1 MKYRAFAKD
10 GASVS
15 EVGLGCWQLGGD
27 WGHVDDETALA
38 ILRASYDSGV
48 TFFDTADVYGGGR
61 SERIVGQFLK
71 LIGGDA
77 PFVAT
82 KVGRGE
88 VYPDGYTEEAIR
100 SRIEDSLNRLN
111 VEVLDLVQTH
121 CVPLEVMR
129 SGEIY
134 EWLGRLVEAGKILQ
148 FGASVESVAE
158 ADMLLENCSGLYS
171 LQIIFNIFRQKPI
184 DALFDKA
191 QRKQI
196 GIIARV
202 PLASGVLS
210 GKFEAKTIFG
220 ENDHRNYNKDGE
232 MFNVGETFA
241 GVPFEKAVEL
251 ADRLGSMTPART
263 GLAKMALRWILDFD
277 AVTTVIPGATRIEQA
292 RGNAGVSD
300 LPSLNDSLHGDLKA
314 LYDSE
319 IEALIRGIY

>member
-1 MKYRAFAKD
+1 
-10 GASVS
+10 ASVS

>member
-71 LIGGDA
+71 LIRGDA

>member
-1 MKYRAFAKD
+1 
-10 GASVS
+10 
-15 EVGLGCWQLGGD
+15 
-27 WGHVDDETALA
+27 
-38 ILRASYDSGV
+38 
-48 TFFDTADVYGGGR
+48 
-61 SERIVGQFLK
+61 
-71 LIGGDA
+71 
-77 PFVAT
+77 
-82 KVGRGE
+82 
-88 VYPDGYTEEAIR
+88 
-100 SRIEDSLNRLN
+100 
-111 VEVLDLVQTH
+111 
-121 CVPLEVMR
+121 
-129 SGEIY
+129 
-134 EWLGRLVEAGKILQ
+134 RLVEAGKILQ